1 MDSTS
6 CWGGARGVKTCHV
19 TSFWGEGGVLH
30 VSCTSMRKK
39 NSIITTDP
47 SHIYYKIYY
56 IFRSHG
62 MPLFFLANPC
72 QKIWLSKCHV
82 TRWQKKKKKV
92 NLHAMCSWVCY
103 VIGGGNVSFLNL
115 IPIAGTSGGKKNRN
129 LRSNFFFPTGRGNE
143 SCMQYTVDLILYF
156 LIKIYKINIKSITS

>member
-19 TSFWGEGGVLH
+19 TSFWGGGVLH

-47 SHIYYKIYY
+47 FHIYYKIYY

-82 TRWQKKKKKV
+82 TRWQKKKKKSKFT
-92 NLHAMCSWVCY
+92 C
-103 VIGGGNVSFLNL
+103 NVLMGML
-115 IPIAGTSGGKKNRN
+115 RDWRGKCFFSQSNSHSRHIRWEKNRN
-129 LRSNFFFPTGRGNE
+129 LRSQFFFPLGGATNHA
-143 SCMQYTVDLILYF
+143 C
-156 LIKIYKINIKSITS
+156 KIR

>member
-19 TSFWGEGGVLH
+19 TSFWGEGGGVTRFMYVH
-30 VSCTSMRKK
+30 EEK

-47 SHIYYKIYY
+47 FHIYYKIYY

-92 NLHAMCSWVCY
+92 NLLAMCSWVCY

-115 IPIAGTSGGKKNRN
+115 IPIAGTSGGKKKQE
-129 LRSNFFFPTGRGNE
+129 SEISTFFFPLGGATNHA
-143 SCMQYTVDLILYF
+143 C
-156 LIKIYKINIKSITS
+156 NIR